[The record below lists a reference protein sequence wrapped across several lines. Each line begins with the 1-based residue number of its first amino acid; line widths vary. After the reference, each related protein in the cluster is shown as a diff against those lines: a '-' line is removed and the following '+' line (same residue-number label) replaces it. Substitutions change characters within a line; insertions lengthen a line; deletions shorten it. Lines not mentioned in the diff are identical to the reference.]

1 MNSAEWNRMYAAVLD
16 LKNKVDALPNANI
29 DDGNALFAA
38 SYPLIDAACNIQ
50 CELLRIWSER
60 PRPATQPRVAPGVSA
75 TADDLL
81 I

>member
-1 MNSAEWNRMYAAVLD
+1 MTEVERDRVRAAIGVLRR
-16 LKNKVDALPNANI
+16 LATHLPDPHV

-38 SYPLIDAACNIQ
+38 GYPLIDAACNIQ